1 MQSYISN
8 LPNVHLPYCIVSNLL
23 YSQTVIFYFFQMMVR
38 VLIVC
43 EAKSCILK
51 VEQKQKE
58 MFQHY
63 DMVRNEMHKHI
74 HTRYKLTSSFTISP
88 ASSGNNLS
96 NQSYIILPHTP
107 CNPNGLSH
115 TPASSDICNANSVA
129 SYGFT
134 FVFARV
140 ADNAPA
146 EAPASRRLD
155 DDWLYPFSCRYACG
169 LCI

>member
-1 MQSYISN
+1 
-8 LPNVHLPYCIVSNLL
+8 
-23 YSQTVIFYFFQMMVR
+23 
-38 VLIVC
+38 
-43 EAKSCILK
+43 
-51 VEQKQKE
+51 
-58 MFQHY
+58 
-63 DMVRNEMHKHI
+63 MVRNEMHKHI

-134 FVFARV
+134 FVFASV

-155 DDWLYPFSCRYACG
+155 DDR
-169 LCI
+169 